1 VSKKL
6 PDGYEV
12 QTSYSFTCA
21 ACGHEQMARP
31 SIMMHGF
38 GLNTGHGKCMECG
51 TFLHLEIDTEKQV
64 MISQDWDEW
73 LAEEAAASEEST
85 DEQSS

>member
-1 VSKKL
+1 MSKKL
-6 PDGYEV
+6 PEGYEV
-12 QTSYSFTCA
+12 QPSYPFTCA
-21 ACGHEQMARP
+21 TCGHEQMARP

-64 MISQDWDEW
+64 MTSQDWNEW
-73 LAEEAAASEEST
+73 LAEETAANEETSH
-85 DEQSS
+85 E